1 MESAAELADVIRQ
14 LRSELQA
21 AMQAGEDELL
31 RFEAGPVELEL
42 TIGVEKAA
50 GSAAKVRFWVLDVGA
65 DARLASALTQRIK
78 LTLRPRVVG
87 MPDRDPLIQGTALPD
102 ER

>member
-1 MESAAELADVIRQ
+1 MESAVELADVIRQ

-21 AMQAGEDELL
+21 AMKEGENELL

-42 TIGVEKAA
+42 TIAVEKTA
-50 GSAAKVRFWVLDVGA
+50 GPTAKVRFWVLDVGA
-65 DARLASALTQRIK
+65 DARFASASTQRIK
-78 LTLRPRVVG
+78 LTLRPRVLG
-87 MPDRDPLIQGTALPD
+87 MPDRDPLIYGTTLPG